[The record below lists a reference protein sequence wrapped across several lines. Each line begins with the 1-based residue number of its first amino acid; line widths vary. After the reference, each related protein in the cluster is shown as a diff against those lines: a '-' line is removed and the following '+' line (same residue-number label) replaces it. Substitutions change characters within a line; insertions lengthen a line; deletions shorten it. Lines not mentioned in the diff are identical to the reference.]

1 MRQDQVAALSA
12 AAAAMH
18 SVTLLLEQRALAEVA
33 PYQEVVDLRV
43 PPRCPL
49 DVSSTDFHHA
59 CLISRAETAT
69 PGLARLPVGRELLA
83 SQFPGLHAYP

>member
-1 MRQDQVAALSA
+1 
-12 AAAAMH
+12 MH
-18 SVTLLLEQRALAEVA
+18 SVTLLLEQRVLAEVA

-59 CLISRAETAT
+59 C
-69 PGLARLPVGRELLA
+69 P
-83 SQFPGLHAYP
+83 